1 MSKTKELL
9 VIGAAAASCAAAAAG
24 YSLFKNEDKPVEPKK
39 LIETAKDTVL
49 NEEVQKARAAFEY
62 DEEKGDI
69 IGGEKA
75 SIYRGPSDDA
85 NIQQWR
91 DTATINQK
99 SGAPSD
105 IEEGDGGKEKS
116 GAPSDR
122 EEGEGGSGEKSGTPS
137 DRENNYETMKTYE
150 GRLTM
155 KGEGGNGE
163 KSGAPSDRE
172 EGETGS
178 GEKSGAPSDKVY
190 TNPNLTRSRTQ
201 DALFRLGR

>member
-1 MSKTKELL
+1 MSKKKELL

-24 YSLFKNEDKPVEPKK
+24 YSFFKNEDKPVEPKK

-49 NEEVQKARAAFEY
+49 DKEVQNARAAFEY
-62 DEEKGDI
+62 DEEGGDI

-105 IEEGDGGKEKS
+105 
-116 GAPSDR
+116 R
-122 EEGEGGSGEKSGTPS
+122 EIGEGGSGEKSGALS
-137 DRENNYETMKTYE
+137 H
-150 GRLTM
+150 
-155 KGEGGNGE
+155 
-163 KSGAPSDRE
+163 
-172 EGETGS
+172 
-178 GEKSGAPSDKVY
+178 KVD
-190 TNPNLTRSRTQ
+190 TKPNLTRSRTQ

>member
-1 MSKTKELL
+1 MSKKKELL

-24 YSLFKNEDKPVEPKK
+24 YSLLKNEDKPIEPKK

-49 NEEVQKARAAFEY
+49 DKEVQNARAAFEY
-62 DEEKGDI
+62 DEEGGDI

-75 SIYRGPSDDA
+75 SIYRGPSDGA

-91 DTATINQK
+91 DTATINQ
-99 SGAPSD
+99 
-105 IEEGDGGKEKS
+105 
-116 GAPSDR
+116 
-122 EEGEGGSGEKSGTPS
+122 
-137 DRENNYETMKTYE
+137 
-150 GRLTM
+150 
-155 KGEGGNGE
+155 

-178 GEKSGAPSDKVY
+178 GEKSGAPSNKVD
-190 TNPNLTRSRTQ
+190 TKPNLTRSRTQ

>member
-1 MSKTKELL
+1 MSKKKELL

-49 NEEVQKARAAFEY
+49 DKEVQNARAAFKY

-75 SIYRGPSDDA
+75 SIYRGPSDNA
-85 NIQQWR
+85 TIQQWK

-105 IEEGDGGKEKS
+105 RVADVGQNSEKS
-116 GAPSDR
+116 GAPKDR
-122 EEGEGGSGEKSGTPS
+122 M
-137 DRENNYETMKTYE
+137 DF
-150 GRLTM
+150 
-155 KGEGGNGE
+155 
-163 KSGAPSDRE
+163 D
-172 EGETGS
+172 
-178 GEKSGAPSDKVY
+178 
-190 TNPNLTRSRTQ
+190 
-201 DALFRLGR
+201 

>member
-1 MSKTKELL
+1 MSKKKELL

-49 NEEVQKARAAFEY
+49 DKEVQNARAAFKY

-75 SIYRGPSDDA
+75 SIYRGPSDNA
-85 NIQQWR
+85 TIQQWK

-105 IEEGDGGKEKS
+105 RVADVGQNSEKS
-116 GAPSDR
+116 GAPKDR
-122 EEGEGGSGEKSGTPS
+122 M
-137 DRENNYETMKTYE
+137 D
-150 GRLTM
+150 LD
-155 KGEGGNGE
+155 
-163 KSGAPSDRE
+163 KSGAPKDVADVLIFVLIYIQSICE
-172 EGETGS
+172 LS
-178 GEKSGAPSDKVY
+178 
-190 TNPNLTRSRTQ
+190 
-201 DALFRLGR
+201 